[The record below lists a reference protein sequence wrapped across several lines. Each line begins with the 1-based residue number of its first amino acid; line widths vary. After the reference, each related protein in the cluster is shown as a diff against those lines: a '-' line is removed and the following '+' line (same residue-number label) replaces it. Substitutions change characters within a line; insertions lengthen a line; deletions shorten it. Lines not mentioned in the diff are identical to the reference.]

1 MRVRTELFYIGL
13 GLMAALVMTWAA
25 AWAYPL
31 ARTEIWWC
39 GAAAAVATVAMG
51 VGPLHRAR
59 IADRMARRHS
69 EQ

>member
-1 MRVRTELFYIGL
+1 MRVRIELFHIAL
-13 GLMAALVMTWAA
+13 GLAAAVVMTWAA

-39 GAAAAVATVAMG
+39 GLGAMIATVAMG
-51 VGPLHRAR
+51 IGPLHRAR
-59 IADRMARRHS
+59 IADRMARRHA

>member
-1 MRVRTELFYIGL
+1 MRVLIELFYIVL
-13 GLMAALVMTWAA
+13 GLAAALVMTWAA

-31 ARTEIWWC
+31 GRAEIWWC
-39 GAAAAVATVAMG
+39 GIGAMVATVAMG